1 MLWNLDDLPIFLAVA
16 EHQGISSAADYLG
29 MAKSSVSKAITRL
42 EKGLGVRLFERNSRQ
57 FRITH
62 EGEAFYQHSLAV
74 LERAHETEA
83 AMSALSG
90 KPSGK
95 LVVSMPMSFGREIFS
110 PHLARFRQLYPD
122 IELELNIS
130 SQSVDVIRDS
140 IDIAVVVGAPKDSEL
155 ILKNL
160 YTSQLLCVAS
170 PGYIQSL
177 TNEILSPEDITDHIQ
192 VIEKRYANMALP
204 YRTSVS
210 NGRLKPPASAI
221 KINDPCSVRDAVAA
235 GCGIGLIPD
244 QYCHR
249 FIQDGQLLPILPGL
263 EFHRDISLISAVYAS
278 RRTTAHK
285 TALFLDFLG
294 DICKQLPQKNGPPA
308 G

>member
-192 VIEKRYANMALP
+192 VIEKRYAN
-204 YRTSVS
+204 T
-210 NGRLKPPASAI
+210 
-221 KINDPCSVRDAVAA
+221 
-235 GCGIGLIPD
+235 
-244 QYCHR
+244 
-249 FIQDGQLLPILPGL
+249 LLSG
-263 EFHRDISLISAVYAS
+263 
-278 RRTTAHK
+278 
-285 TALFLDFLG
+285 
-294 DICKQLPQKNGPPA
+294 
-308 G
+308 